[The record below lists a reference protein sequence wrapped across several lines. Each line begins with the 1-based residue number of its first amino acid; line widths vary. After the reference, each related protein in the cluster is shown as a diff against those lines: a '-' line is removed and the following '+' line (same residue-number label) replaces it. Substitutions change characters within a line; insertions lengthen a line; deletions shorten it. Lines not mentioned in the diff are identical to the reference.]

1 MLSLSFLIFGATFK
15 TESPRAPA
23 DVSILGLFPRTSSI
37 FCTKAAQAYLLRRL
51 WTEMTIF
58 NLINMAYYGTLRNK
72 QAIKYWLWLLV
83 AEHHLTSIIYKSN

>member
-1 MLSLSFLIFGATFK
+1 
-15 TESPRAPA
+15 
-23 DVSILGLFPRTSSI
+23 
-37 FCTKAAQAYLLRRL
+37 
-51 WTEMTIF
+51 MTIF